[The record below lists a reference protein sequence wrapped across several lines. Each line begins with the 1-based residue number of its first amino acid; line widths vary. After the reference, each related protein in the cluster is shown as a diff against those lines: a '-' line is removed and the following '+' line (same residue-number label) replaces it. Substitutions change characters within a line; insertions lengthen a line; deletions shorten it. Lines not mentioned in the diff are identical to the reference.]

1 MIIAAGHCCLDII
14 PAFAPDAAGGLTPG
28 ALLEVGA
35 AVMAPGGSVSN
46 VGLTLHRLGAPVRL
60 LGKVGDDAFGR
71 LLLDLYAQADPALA
85 TGMLIGPGETT
96 SYSVVINQPGADRIF
111 LHCSGA
117 NHTLSAAEIVD
128 VLDAHDMTNVT
139 IFHFGYPPLMRR
151 MYQQEGAEV
160 IQLFQAMRQRGVFTS
175 LDMARPD
182 PASEAGRADWR
193 AILSQTLPFVALF
206 APSLDELLFML
217 DRPRFERLR
226 AQYGDGRL
234 LEGVD
239 GALLADL
246 GDQLIA
252 WGALMVAVKLGDQG
266 LYFQTAADGA
276 RWEALTPLLPRL
288 PTLANPAWRGRRA
301 LAPCFQV
308 AVIGATGAG
317 DATIAGFLMALSQGS
332 GPEQAICDAVAVG
345 ACSVER
351 VDATSGVPAWETVQ
365 QRIAAGWARRS
376 TQLALPGWQ
385 WDTASALW
393 RAPDDS
399 AAANPTAS

>member
-14 PAFAPDAAGGLTPG
+14 PTFAPDAAGGLTPG

-60 LGKVGDDAFGR
+60 LGKVGDDPFGR
-71 LLLDLYAQADPALA
+71 LLLDLYAQVDPTLA
-85 TGMLIGPGETT
+85 GGMLIGPGETT
-96 SYSVVINQPGADRIF
+96 SYSVVINQSGSDRIF
-111 LHCSGA
+111 LHCPGA

-128 VLDAHDMTNVT
+128 VLATPDLANVT

-151 MYQQEGAEV
+151 MYHQEGAEV
-160 IQLFQAMRQRGVFTS
+160 IQLFQAMKQRGIFTS

-193 AILSQTLPFVALF
+193 AILSRTLPFVDLF

-226 AQYGDGRL
+226 EQYSDGRL

-252 WGALMVAVKLGDQG
+252 WGALMVAVKLGEQG
-266 LYFQTAADGA
+266 LYFQTAKDSV
-276 RWEALTPLLPRL
+276 RWETPAAINH
-288 PTLANPAWRGRRA
+288 PTLANPAWRGRRV

-308 AVIGATGAG
+308 DVIGATGAG
-317 DATIAGFLMALSQGS
+317 DATIAGFLMGLSQGS
-332 GPEQAICDAVAVG
+332 GPEQTLRDAVAVG

-351 VDATSGVPAWETVQ
+351 VDATSGVPGWETVQ
-365 QRIAAGWARRS
+365 QRHAAVWARRA
-376 TQLALPGWQ
+376 TRLALPGWE
-385 WDTASALW
+385 WDAASAFW
-393 RAPDDS
+393 RAPDDQ
-399 AAANPTAS
+399 AGASGLVR

>member
-14 PAFAPDAAGGLTPG
+14 PTFAPDTAGGLTPG
-28 ALLEVGA
+28 ALLEVGS

-60 LGKVGDDAFGR
+60 LGKVGDDPFGR

-85 TGMLIGPGETT
+85 NGMLIGPGETT
-96 SYSVVINQPGADRIF
+96 SYSVVINQPGSDRIF
-111 LHCSGA
+111 LHCPGA

-128 VLDAHDMTNVT
+128 VLATPDLTDVT

-160 IQLFQAMRQRGVFTS
+160 TQLFQAMRQRSVFTS

-193 AILSQTLPFVALF
+193 AILSHTLPFVDVF

-226 AQYGDGRL
+226 EQYGDGRL

-266 LYFQTAADGA
+266 LYFQTTTDTA
-276 RWEALTPLLPRL
+276 RWAALTAINL
-288 PTLANPAWRGRRA
+288 PTLANPTWRGRRA

-308 AVIGATGAG
+308 DVVGATGSG
-317 DATIAGFLMALSQGS
+317 DATIAGFLMGLSQGS
-332 GPEQAICDAVAVG
+332 SPEQTLRDAIAVG

-351 VDATSGVPAWETVQ
+351 IDATSGVPGWEQVQ
-365 QRIAAGWARRS
+365 RRQVAGWARRA
-376 TQLALPGWQ
+376 TLLALPGWA
-385 WDTASALW
+385 WDAASALW
-393 RAPDDS
+393 RAPDDQ
-399 AAANPTAS
+399 AGATGLVR